1 MSWPPTV
8 RVALASRA
16 DNVALI
22 REVLGG
28 LDEVLALGDALD
40 DIKTAV
46 SEACNN
52 VVMHAYDGREGPL
65 EVDLRVLE
73 HELEVVV
80 RDHGVGI
87 ASREFAEAAATEQA
101 AEFGAGRGLGLAVIG
116 ALADS
121 VDIRRCEPSGVEL
134 VMRFALT
141 SGSGAT
147 PGAAAQPASFAWP
160 DPPDGAV
167 QVSLAPPSL
176 STAVLARVVCATAAR
191 SGFSVDRLSDA
202 QLVADAL
209 AAGLEPVLGGEAMTL
224 SVEGGQRR
232 IELELGPLQPGGS
245 RGALERTTIG
255 ALGGVI
261 ERLADEVEIHPV
273 GSVEHMR
280 LVMVDQSRG

>member
-28 LDEVLALGDALD
+28 LDEIVALGDALD

-65 EVDLRVLE
+65 EVDLRVLD
-73 HELEVVV
+73 HALEVVV
-80 RDHGVGI
+80 RDEGVGI
-87 ASREFAEAAATEQA
+87 LPREPP
-101 AEFGAGRGLGLAVIG
+101 AGSELTRGLGLAVID

-121 VDIRRCEPSGVEL
+121 VDLRLREPHGVEL
-134 VMRFALT
+134 VMRFDRPPGTRA
-141 SGSGAT
+141 AT
-147 PGAAAQPASFAWP
+147 APSVPATFDWP
-160 DPPDGAV
+160 APPDGAV
-167 QVSLAPPSL
+167 QISLAPASL
-176 STAVLARVVCATAAR
+176 SKAVLARVLCATAAR
-191 SGFSVDRLSDA
+191 SGFSIDRLSDA

-209 AAGLEPVLGGEAMTL
+209 AADLEPVLAGEAMAL
-224 SVEGGQRR
+224 SVEGGRRR
-232 IELELGPLQPGGS
+232 IELELGPLQAGSS
-245 RGALERTTIG
+245 RGALAGTAIG

-261 ERLADEVEIHPV
+261 ERLTDEVEIHAVGPV
-273 GSVEHMR
+273 ERMR
-280 LVMVDQSRG
+280 LVMIDQSRG

>member
-1 MSWPPTV
+1 
-8 RVALASRA
+8 VALASRA

-28 LDEVLALGDALD
+28 LDEALALGDALD

-73 HELEVVV
+73 HALEVVV

-87 ASREFAEAAATEQA
+87 ASRELAEAVATEQA
-101 AEFGAGRGLGLAVIG
+101 TELGPGRGLGLAVIS

-121 VDIRRCEPSGVEL
+121 VDMRRREPHGVEL
-134 VMRFALT
+134 VMRFALP
-141 SGSGAT
+141 SGRGVT
-147 PGAAAQPASFAWP
+147 LAAAAPPAFAWP

-209 AAGLEPVLGGEAMTL
+209 AAGLEPVLSGEAMTL
-224 SVEGGQRR
+224 SVESGQRR